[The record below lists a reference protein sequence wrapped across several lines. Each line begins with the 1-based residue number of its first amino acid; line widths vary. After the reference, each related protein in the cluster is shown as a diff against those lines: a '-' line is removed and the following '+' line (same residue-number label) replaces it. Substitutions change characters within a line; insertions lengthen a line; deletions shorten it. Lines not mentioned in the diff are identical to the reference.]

1 MKSSFISSIV
11 LASQVFA
18 LPSTPEVRANT
29 AVKYAGVN
37 IAGFDFGMV
46 NGTQNMATVEP
57 PLTALGGPDGAGQM
71 SHFVKDDNLN
81 IFRLPVTWQY
91 LSNNNVGTFDTTKV
105 ANYDKLVQA
114 CLSTG
119 ATCIIDIHNYARWNN
134 GIIGQDG
141 PSASSFV
148 QLWTQLATKYKSST
162 KIAFGVMN
170 EPNYLDI
177 NTWANT
183 VQQVV
188 TAIRNAG
195 ATSQMI
201 LLPGTGSSSAGE
213 FVSGS
218 APALS
223 TVKNVDGSTTNLI
236 FDVHQYLDYDYSG
249 QNVECVR
256 DNIAGAWQPLANWLR
271 QYKRQALN
279 TETGGGNTASCEK
292 YLCSAINFMNSNT
305 DVFLGYVAWSA
316 GSFDS
321 TYELDLTPVWSG
333 SAWTDTA
340 LMKAC
345 IAR

>member
-1 MKSSFISSIV
+1 
-11 LASQVFA
+11 
-18 LPSTPEVRANT
+18 
-29 AVKYAGVN
+29 
-37 IAGFDFGMV
+37 MV

-195 ATSQMI
+195 ATSQM
-201 LLPGTGSSSAGE
+201 SM
-213 FVSGS
+213 
-218 APALS
+218 
-223 TVKNVDGSTTNLI
+223 
-236 FDVHQYLDYDYSG
+236 YSHDRG
-249 QNVECVR
+249 RQTR
-256 DNIAGAWQPLANWLR
+256 GLAN
-271 QYKRQALN
+271 
-279 TETGGGNTASCEK
+279 
-292 YLCSAINFMNSNT
+292 IM
-305 DVFLGYVAWSA
+305 
-316 GSFDS
+316 
-321 TYELDLTPVWSG
+321 
-333 SAWTDTA
+333 
-340 LMKAC
+340 
-345 IAR
+345 